1 MKHQGSYLRLMLMMV
16 LSLVAMFVFM
26 YAMVDVLTNAVPN
39 VNQFYMAA
47 LMAAPMLVLEIVLMG
62 KMYPRKG
69 LNALLVGLGLLL
81 ALGFWLAIRAQIGVG
96 DRQFLKSMIPHHAG
110 AILMCERA
118 SIESPKIKAL
128 CQEIVES
135 QQKEIAQMRSL
146 LTELNAAR

>member
-1 MKHQGSYLRLMLMMV
+1 MKHQGSYLRLILMMV

>member
-47 LMAAPMLVLEIVLMG
+47 LMAAPMLGLEIVLMG

>member
-47 LMAAPMLVLEIVLMG
+47 LMAAPMLDLEIVLMG